1 MKHITEQPVT
11 IAIADDHQLWHEQ
24 LNISLPEF
32 GLEIIINA
40 FDGQELLDKLA
51 QLPTLPDVC
60 LLDINMPIMDGFET
74 ATRLKTLYP
83 QIKILAFSMEDDA
96 PTITAIKK
104 AGADGFIWK
113 CCKLEELT
121 DRLFEV
127 QQIS

>member
-1 MKHITEQPVT
+1 MKHITQKPVT

-96 PTITAIKK
+96 LTIAAIKK

-113 CCKLEELT
+113 CCSLEELNKAIL
-121 DRLFEV
+121 DVR
-127 QQIS
+127 